1 MKKLITFVSV
11 VFVWLSSAAQPEKVF
26 TEANQLYQQNEFA
39 QATEMYE
46 ALVAQGYTNAALHY
60 NLGNAFYRQNDI
72 GKSILHY
79 EKALKI
85 DPTHADATHNLA
97 LANKRIIDKF
107 NAVPTPPLQQIFMDA
122 SNWLSTDVWAI
133 VGVVL
138 AVLAAVCFGLFL
150 FVWRSAFFSTGTVV
164 FVILSFLFQ
173 AVAFGKNQL
182 NSRVSAIL
190 TVQNA
195 YVKSAPADS
204 AQDLYIIHEGT
215 KLVIQET
222 FSGWVKVA
230 LPDGRLGWI
239 VEDSLEEI

>member
-1 MKKLITFVSV
+1 
-11 VFVWLSSAAQPEKVF
+11 
-26 TEANQLYQQNEFA
+26 
-39 QATEMYE
+39 
-46 ALVAQGYTNAALHY
+46 
-60 NLGNAFYRQNDI
+60 
-72 GKSILHY
+72 
-79 EKALKI
+79 
-85 DPTHADATHNLA
+85 
-97 LANKRIIDKF
+97 
-107 NAVPTPPLQQIFMDA
+107 
-122 SNWLSTDVWAI
+122 
-133 VGVVL
+133 VVL

-150 FVWRSAFFSTGTVV
+150 FVWRSAFFSTATVV
-164 FVILSFLFQ
+164 FVVLSCLFQ

-222 FSGWVKVA
+222 FSVWVKVA

-239 VEDSLEEI
+239 VEDSVQKYNHHFNLLLQKKILLLALLCLRKILSQILCFSFYVTEPFRLNTETAFFIRPIIWRCRLSVFEPQPRWCLCKFL